1 MNIDRPQLKSDAREI
16 IRTSN
21 PKVIYASLMFIALTA
36 LISFLSARLTGIN
49 YEELMRLQRYLEA
62 GDTEHALSYIGSL
75 APSSGARLIDYAL
88 QFATLIVEVG
98 FTVFLFRTV
107 RRLGAVYGNLL
118 DGFGPYFRVALLQL
132 VTGIFVGLWSLLF
145 IIPGIVAAYRYSMAP
160 YIMLDHPDYS
170 IMDCIRAS
178 KQMTKGY
185 KGQLFMLD
193 LSFLGYILLSL
204 IPILGFIV
212 RVWYVP
218 YHDTSYILYYDAIR
232 ARTEAIPSD
241 Y

>member
-1 MNIDRPQLKSDAREI
+1 MNIDRPQIKRNAREI
-16 IRTSN
+16 IRDSN

-36 LISFLSARLTGIN
+36 LIAFLSSRLTGVS
-49 YEELMRLQRYLEA
+49 YEELMRFQRYLEA
-62 GDTEHALSYIGSL
+62 GDAERALSYIGSL
-75 APSSGARLIDYAL
+75 TPPPTARLIDYAL

-118 DGFGPYFRVALLQL
+118 DGFGPYFRVALVRL
-132 VTGIFVGLWSLLF
+132 VTGIFVGLWTLLF
-145 IIPGIVAAYRYSMAP
+145 IIPGIVAAYRYRLAP

-193 LSFLGYILLSL
+193 LSFLGYILLSA

-218 YHDTSYILYYDAIR
+218 YHDTSSILYYDAIR
-232 ARTEAIPSD
+232 AHTESLPN

>member
-1 MNIDRPQLKSDAREI
+1 MNIDRPQIKRNAREI
-16 IRTSN
+16 IRDSN

-36 LISFLSARLTGIN
+36 LIAFLSSRLTGVS
-49 YEELMRLQRYLEA
+49 YEELMRFQRYLEA
-62 GDTEHALSYIGSL
+62 GDAERALSYIGSL
-75 APSSGARLIDYAL
+75 TPPPTARLIDYAL

-118 DGFGPYFRVALLQL
+118 DGFGPYFRVALVRL
-132 VTGIFVGLWSLLF
+132 VTGIFVGLWTLLF
-145 IIPGIVAAYRYSMAP
+145 IIPGIVAAYRYRLAP

-193 LSFLGYILLSL
+193 LSFLGYILLSA

-218 YHDTSYILYYDAIR
+218 YHDTSSILYYDAIR
-232 ARTEAIPSD
+232 AHTESLPT